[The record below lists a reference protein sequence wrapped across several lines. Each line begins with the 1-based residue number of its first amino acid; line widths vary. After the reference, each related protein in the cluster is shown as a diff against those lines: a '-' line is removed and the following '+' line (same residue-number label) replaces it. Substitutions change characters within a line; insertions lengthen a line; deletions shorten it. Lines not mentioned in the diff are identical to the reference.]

1 MAFEEWQRQQKAL
14 KDADRFKMKRA
25 ASFARKYRGNEADI
39 NLQHQKQQRAL
50 KNADRHRMERA
61 SSFTRKYRGDES
73 DINLQHQ
80 KQQKALKDVDR
91 QRMER
96 AASFSRKYRGDESD
110 INYQHQKLQK
120 ALKDAD
126 RVKME
131 RNPAPFME
139 AEELDD
145 NQAEVSKGAERIGM
159 VRMPSFLRK
168 DRGVKIDESPLH
180 GKEENGSE
188 SDTDTARFSL
198 MSLGRKMFRESSRRL
213 SLKPRMSFSSSRNLN
228 ITNSD
233 VDLNGDSDSVNDID
247 LHIYDIEEGNEGGSS
262 TILAI
267 DRNAMYDSSKEI
279 LSNTYDYKNDDS
291 DDTYVDST
299 IHNGYYDWTA
309 VSSFDRDSEAEHSKS
324 IQPTIISDEDGSSS
338 STFDNHGVSPS
349 TQSPHCDYHDRDALP
364 SDPDIDCELEHSHH
378 STNSQSDSSRGS
390 LEGAKDRIQTH
401 VRGREANLL
410 ENDDEEGQKS
420 EISSLKIHRPEAKPL
435 SLRGIMFNTDIL
447 KPLSNSDRDGIN
459 DEGFFDAKQELS
471 GITNINGSNSSHSPD
486 ISHDWEDNQERRKRK
501 MVQFI
506 EDEDNRIHEWYD
518 SADRFCH
525 NAKNDLLKNSS
536 GALDIYNE
544 VIDCPWN
551 ETNNPNYSKAEF
563 YNSLYADEIE
573 ETSLKFE
580 DDETLDR
587 MSVRGLLFTVG
598 EYAVF
603 GVLSAIRATRNDQTP
618 DEIFGVEE
626 VLDVVHAAEL
636 VTDSTLASSTAATS
650 ASMSAA
656 VSSTSAATSSTS
668 VASSAISSSAGAAA
682 AAAVGQTTTIA
693 AQ

>member
-50 KNADRHRMERA
+50 KNADRQRMERA
-61 SSFTRKYRGDES
+61 ASFTRKYRGDES
-73 DINLQHQ
+73 DINLRHQ
-80 KQQKALKDVDR
+80 KQQKALKDADR

-126 RVKME
+126 RVQME

-139 AEELDD
+139 GGELD
-145 NQAEVSKGAERIGM
+145 NQTEVPKGSERIGM

-168 DRGVKIDESPLH
+168 ERSVKIDESPAH
-180 GKEENGSE
+180 GKEEKDSE
-188 SDTDTARFSL
+188 SGTDTRRFSL

-228 ITNSD
+228 IINLD
-233 VDLNGDSDSVNDID
+233 VDLNGDSDSENDID
-247 LHIYDIEEGNEGGSS
+247 IHIYDIEEGNEGGSS

-267 DRNAMYDSSKEI
+267 DRNAIDDSSKAI
-279 LSNTYDYKNDDS
+279 LSSTFDYKNDDS

-299 IHNGYYDWTA
+299 IHNEYYDWTA
-309 VSSFDRDSEAEHSKS
+309 VSSFDRNSEAEHSES

-338 STFDNHGVSPS
+338 SRLDNRGVSSS
-349 TQSPHCDYHDRDALP
+349 TQSPHDDYYDWDALP
-364 SDPDIDCELEHSHH
+364 SDQGSDCVLEHSHH
-378 STNSQSDSSRGS
+378 STNSQSDSSRS
-390 LEGAKDRIQTH
+390 SQEGAKDRIQTD
-401 VRGREANLL
+401 VRGREENLL
-410 ENDDEEGQKS
+410 ENDDEERQKT
-420 EISSLKIHRPEAKPL
+420 EISSLEIHPPEAKPL

-447 KPLSNSDRDGIN
+447 KPLSNSDTDGIN

-471 GITNINGSNSSHSPD
+471 GITNINGSNGSHSPD
-486 ISHDWEDNQERRKRK
+486 ISHELEDNRERKRRKI
-501 MVQFI
+501 VQFI

-525 NAKNDLLKNSS
+525 DAKNDLLKNSS

-544 VIDCPWN
+544 AIDCPWN
-551 ETNNPNYSKAEF
+551 ETGNPNYSKAEF
-563 YNSLYADEIE
+563 YNLLYADEIE

-580 DDETLDR
+580 DDESFDR
-587 MSVRGLLFTVG
+587 IRVRGLLFTLG
-598 EYAVF
+598 ELAVS
-603 GVLSAIRATRNDQTP
+603 GVLRAIRATRNDQTP
-618 DEIFGVEE
+618 DELFGVEE

-668 VASSAISSSAGAAA
+668 VASSAISSAGAAA

>member
-39 NLQHQKQQRAL
+39 NIQHQKQQRAL
-50 KNADRHRMERA
+50 KNADRQRMERA
-61 SSFTRKYRGDES
+61 ASFTRKYRGDES
-73 DINLQHQ
+73 DINIQHQ
-80 KQQKALKDVDR
+80 KQQKALKDADR

-139 AEELDD
+139 EDGLD
-145 NQAEVSKGAERIGM
+145 NQTEVSKGPERIGM

-168 DRGVKIDESPLH
+168 DRGVKIDESPTNE
-180 GKEENGSE
+180 KEENDSE
-188 SDTDTARFSL
+188 SDTDTRRFSL

-228 ITNSD
+228 IINSD
-233 VDLNGDSDSVNDID
+233 VDLNGDSNSENDID
-247 LHIYDIEEGNEGGSS
+247 LQIYDIEEGNEGGSS
-262 TILAI
+262 NILAI
-267 DRNAMYDSSKEI
+267 DQN
-279 LSNTYDYKNDDS
+279 DYNNDDS

-299 IHNGYYDWTA
+299 IHNEYYDWTN
-309 VSSFDRDSEAEHSKS
+309 VSSFDRNSEAEHSES
-324 IQPTIISDEDGSSS
+324 IQPTIISDEDGSSNS
-338 STFDNHGVSPS
+338 RIDNDGAS
-349 TQSPHCDYHDRDALP
+349 QSPHYDYYDWDALP
-364 SDPDIDCELEHSHH
+364 SDPDSDCELDHSHH
-378 STNSQSDSSRGS
+378 STKSQSVSSRGS
-390 LEGAKDRIQTH
+390 QEGTKDRIQTDVH
-401 VRGREANLL
+401 R
-410 ENDDEEGQKS
+410 NDDDEGQKS
-420 EISSLKIHRPEAKPL
+420 EISSLEIHPPEAKPL

-459 DEGFFDAKQELS
+459 DEVFFDAKQELS
-471 GITNINGSNSSHSPD
+471 GITNINGCNGSHSPD
-486 ISHDWEDNQERRKRK
+486 ISHELEDKHDRKRRKI
-501 MVQFI
+501 VQFI
-506 EDEDNRIHEWYD
+506 EDEDNRIHEWCD

-525 NAKNDLLKNSS
+525 DAKNDLLKNSS

-544 VIDCPWN
+544 AIDCPWN
-551 ETNNPNYSKAEF
+551 ETDNPNYSKAEF

-580 DDETLDR
+580 DDESLDKA
-587 MSVRGLLFTVG
+587 SVRGLLFTVG
-598 EYAVF
+598 ELAVS
-603 GVLSAIRATRNDQTP
+603 GVLNAIRAARNDQTP
-618 DEIFGVEE
+618 DELFGVEE

-636 VTDSTLASSTAATS
+636 VTDSTVASSTAATS

-656 VSSTSAATSSTS
+656 AVSSTSATSSTS
-668 VASSAISSSAGAAA
+668 VASAAISSAGA